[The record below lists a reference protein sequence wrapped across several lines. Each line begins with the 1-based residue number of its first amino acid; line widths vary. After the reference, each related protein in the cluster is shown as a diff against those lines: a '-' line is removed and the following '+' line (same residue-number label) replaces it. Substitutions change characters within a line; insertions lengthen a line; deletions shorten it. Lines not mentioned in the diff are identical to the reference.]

1 MKITEEEVED
11 FLSIRG
17 KYDYLEALGVICD
30 LVNGTAKDAKTM
42 LAELKQGILD
52 LRGDFE

>member
-52 LRGDFE
+52 SRGDFE

>member
-1 MKITEEEVED
+1 MKITEDEIED
-11 FLSIRG
+11 FLSLRI
-17 KYDYLEALGVICD
+17 KYNYLEALDIICD
-30 LVNGTAKDAKTM
+30 LVNGSAKDAKTA